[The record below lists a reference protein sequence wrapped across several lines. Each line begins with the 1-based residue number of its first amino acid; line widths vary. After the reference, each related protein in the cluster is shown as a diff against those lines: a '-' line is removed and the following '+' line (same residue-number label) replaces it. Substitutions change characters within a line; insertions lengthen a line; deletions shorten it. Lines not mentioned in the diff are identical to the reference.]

1 MQIKEAKAAT
11 TILNKRLPPCAL
23 PARASSCSRPWPFSI
38 RSWPGRGGSPD
49 EIAETRQWCAARL
62 QDVAC
67 PTSVEPGLF
76 AQANHDAVLKNAHG
90 GQQ

>member
-1 MQIKEAKAAT
+1 MRTTCTRLVLLTTLAILHPFAA
-11 TILNKRLPPCAL
+11 
-23 PARASSCSRPWPFSI
+23 
-38 RSWPGRGGSPD
+38 WPGAVSPD
-49 EIAETRQWCAARL
+49 EIAEIRQWCAARL